1 MNLLNLENVFVDKE
15 ETIMAKWKYDLKMYG
30 QELRRLIKLKRLI
43 NDKEDC
49 KEILEH
55 IKVCCNY
62 LLNIMSDADKE
73 EWEYDLEELI
83 ELCDDTRDVLEEDDD
98 DYNQD
103 CVNDVLTEFYDTMD
117 YMKVWIAL

>member
-15 ETIMAKWKYDLKMYG
+15 ETIMAKWKYNLKMYG
-30 QELRRLIKLKRLI
+30 QELRRLI
-43 NDKEDC
+43 DEEDYE
-49 KEILEH
+49 EILEQ
-55 IKVCCNY
+55 IKICCNY
-62 LLNIMSDADKE
+62 LLKIMTSADKE

-83 ELCDDTRDVLEEDDD
+83 ELCDDTLDVLEEDAD

-103 CVNDVLTEFYDTMD
+103 CVNEVLTEFYDTMD

>member
-1 MNLLNLENVFVDKE
+1 LENVFVDKE

-30 QELRRLIKLKRLI
+30 QELRKLIKLKRLI

>member
-15 ETIMAKWKYDLKMYG
+15 ETIMAKWKYNLKMYG
-30 QELRRLIKLKRLI
+30 QELRRLI
-43 NDKEDC
+43 DEEEYED
-49 KEILEH
+49 ILNH

-62 LLNIMSDADKE
+62 LLKIMTSADKE

-83 ELCDDTRDVLEEDDD
+83 ELCDDTLDVLEEDAD

-103 CVNDVLTEFYDTMD
+103 CVNEVLTEFYDTMD